1 MLLFGQAIV
10 SPVLA
15 LARRCQACGRR
26 QVVPSSR
33 KRQSVACRNCGSRIP
48 PANHQMFVRGR
59 PCTGHLGP
67 GR

>member
-1 MLLFGQAIV
+1 MLLFGQAII
-10 SPVLA
+10 STVLA
-15 LARRCQACGRR
+15 LARRCPACGRR

-48 PANHQMFVRGR
+48 PANDQMYVRGR
-59 PCTGHLGP
+59 PCTGRLGV